1 MNKIG
6 SWRGSRNHLKFNSSN
21 SNSIHD
27 GNSNNIGKRDSNIN
41 NNRRS
46 NKILSFPFP
55 LSPWFPEQ

>member
-21 SNSIHD
+21 SIHD
-27 GNSNNIGKRDSNIN
+27 GKSNNIGKRDSNN

-46 NKILSFPFP
+46 NNVLAFPFP
-55 LSPWFPEQ
+55 LTMVS